1 MKLVKTLLTPPVIAI
16 SVALCAALSSFG
28 ETWTWKGPWTTQ
40 ASWLD
45 AANWEA
51 PEGATAEYPD
61 GEDVDV
67 VFVFQTE
74 KETDAVN
81 VMVDLK
87 GQTITVHSLTFDS
100 AGGTN
105 ADTGRNTR
113 RAPFIG
119 YGTGKI
125 RIGAGGI
132 TGTTATAS
140 RAVPLFNCDVE
151 VLATQ
156 TWSFPCDATKSAKHN
171 DSNVDLV
178 LYRKFI
184 AAEDVTL
191 TVLCPAGIS
200 TVQNDFNASEFY
212 GTFKFSSHFY
222 YARKADDATTGRIF
236 GNAKAVI
243 AVGDPAFGP
252 GDGYGGNM
260 TSSKSGLN
268 VTTYKNLTTAEDM
281 AANCIP
287 FNFQFDYSSTDVTAA
302 NLYLVFEHPKS
313 EAGADYHTLG
323 YSVQV
328 DAPLNGTFNK
338 VLRLCG
344 SNIAQPRYAGLTSD
358 GVAFYPER
366 QKVYFNGDS
375 SALKAVDANAYIQ
388 LNTIIAVAGH
398 QNALGP
404 NNAFPIKTY
413 FSNTYPAFIGLLAAD
428 GITVNAPISRDSGND
443 YYMVFGAA
451 DEDSTCT
458 FAGTIAASGY
468 NPIRLTAPKG
478 AKARFEGVISG
489 TLATATDPSKN
500 TCEKCLEI
508 FGEGDVELAAA
519 NTFNGVPHVRKG
531 RLLCAN
537 DKAANNKKILLGGLV
552 PGAPIHVRVW
562 NKANSFANM
571 TASGNNPAGKT
582 YFSLGAGWYTANKA
596 GDYVLQNETLEE
608 GDLVLQNGN
617 PELGEKEGIYKAV
630 VLGDGKLMLTN
641 QLDITIQYGQKIVV
655 DGGTWAGETLYF
667 VRGGNVAR
675 QHILEEPANPSV
687 AFMASADGVT
697 LADEIDVVD
706 NYSTGVSEIGMV
718 ASGTGTFTGNIN
730 LYRDVTFAA
739 EKADSVTVI
748 SGTVADATDTTC
760 GIGFSGLGQVQF
772 PNGLDVTGRAV
783 TVRQAAADV
792 PADVMVKRTLA
803 TGLSGTPASIT
814 VVQTDG
820 SAAPEGWNARVVG
833 TKLVFK
839 NKQAGMQILVR

>member
-1 MKLVKTLLTPPVIAI
+1 MKLTKILLTPPIAAI
-16 SVALCAALSSFG
+16 SVALFAALSSFG

-67 VFVFQTE
+67 VFVFQTA

-81 VMVDLK
+81 AMIDLK
-87 GQTITVHSLTFDS
+87 GATITVNSLTFDS
-100 AGGTN
+100 AGGT
-105 ADTGRNTR
+105 DVDPTGRNTR

-125 RIGAGGI
+125 RIGAGGV
-132 TGTTATAS
+132 TGTTTTAS
-140 RAVPLFNCDVE
+140 RPVPLFNCDVE
-151 VLATQ
+151 ILATQ
-156 TWSFPCDATKSAKHN
+156 TWAFPCDATKSAKHN
-171 DSNVDLV
+171 DSNVDLI
-178 LYRKFI
+178 LYRKLI

-200 TVQNDFNASEFY
+200 TVQDAFDTSEFL
-212 GTFKFSSHFY
+212 GTFKFTSHFY
-222 YARKADDATTGRIF
+222 YARKAGDTTNGRIF

-243 AVGDPAFGP
+243 AVNDPAFGP
-252 GDGYGGNM
+252 GDGYGGSM
-260 TSSKSGLN
+260 TSSRGGLN
-268 VTTYKNLTTAEDM
+268 VTTWRNLTAAEDM
-281 AANCIP
+281 SANCIP
-287 FNFQFDYSSTDVTAA
+287 FNFQFDYSSTDASAA
-302 NLYLVFEHPKS
+302 NLYLIFEHTKS
-313 EAGADYHTLG
+313 VASEDYHTLG

-344 SNIAQPRYAGLTSD
+344 SNIAQSRYAGLVSD
-358 GVAFYPER
+358 GVAFFPER
-366 QKVYFNGDS
+366 QKTYFNGDG
-375 SALKAVDANAYIQ
+375 SALTAVDKDAYIQ

-404 NNAFPIKTY
+404 NNAFPVKTY
-413 FSNTYPAFIGLLAAD
+413 FSNTYPAFIGLLATD
-428 GITVNAPISRDSGND
+428 GITVNSPISRESGND

-458 FAGTIAASGY
+458 FKGTIAASGS

-489 TLATATDPSKN
+489 KFAEGTDPSKN

-519 NTFNGVPHVRKG
+519 NTFTGLTHIRKG
-531 RLLCAN
+531 RLLCAD
-537 DKAANNKKILLGGLV
+537 DKAVNGKKILLGGLV

-571 TASGNNPAGKT
+571 TAAADASFNV
-582 YFSLGAGWYTANKA
+582 GAGYYTAKTA
-596 GDYVLQNETLEE
+596 GDYVLQNETLKD

-617 PELGEKEGIYKAV
+617 PEFGAKEGIYKV
-630 VLGDGKLMLTN
+630 VTQADGKVQLTN

-687 AFMASADGVT
+687 GFMASADGVT
-697 LADEIDVVD
+697 LADEIDVVN
-706 NYSTGVSEIGMV
+706 NYSTGVSEVGMV

-748 SGTVADATDTTC
+748 SGTVADATEATC
-760 GIGFSGLGQVQF
+760 GVGFSGLGQVRF
-772 PNGLDVTGRAV
+772 RNGLDVTGRAV
-783 TVRQAAADV
+783 TVRQTATDV

-803 TGLSGTPASIT
+803 TGLSGTPASVT
-814 VVQTDG
+814 VVQADG
-820 SAAPEGWNARVVG
+820 SAAPEGWNARIVG
-833 TKLVFK
+833 SKLVFK
-839 NKQAGMQILVR
+839 NKQAGLQILVR

>member
-1 MKLVKTLLTPPVIAI
+1 MKLVKTLLTPQVIAI

-268 VTTYKNLTTAEDM
+268 VTTFKNLTTAEDM

-287 FNFQFDYSSTDVTAA
+287 FNFQFDYSSTDTTAA

-313 EAGADYHTLG
+313 AAGADYHTLG
-323 YSVQV
+323 YSLQV

-404 NNAFPIKTY
+404 NNAFPVKTY

-428 GITVNAPISRDSGND
+428 GITVNAPISRESGND

-451 DEDSTCT
+451 DENSTCT
-458 FAGTIAASGY
+458 FAGTITASGS

-489 TLATATDPSKN
+489 KFAEGTDPSKN

-519 NTFNGVPHVRKG
+519 NTFTGLTHIRKG

-537 DKAANNKKILLGGLV
+537 DKAVNGKKILLGGLV

-571 TASGNNPAGKT
+571 TAAADASFNA
-582 YFSLGAGWYTANKA
+582 GAGYYTAKTA
-596 GDYVLQNETLEE
+596 GDYVLQNETLKD

-617 PELGEKEGIYKAV
+617 PEFGAKEGIYKV
-630 VLGDGKLMLTN
+630 VTQADGKVQLTN

-697 LADEIDVVD
+697 LADEIDVMN

-739 EKADSVTVI
+739 EKADSVAVI
-748 SGTVADATDTTC
+748 SGAVADATETTC

-772 PNGLDVTGRAV
+772 SNGLDVTGRDITVYEDPAKLTADSLVKLTLTSDLTGKAKSV
-783 TVRQAAADV
+783 TV
-792 PADVMVKRTLA
+792 A
-803 TGLSGTPASIT
+803 T
-814 VVQTDG
+814 TDG
-820 SAAPEGWNARVVG
+820 SAVPEGWNAKQVG
-833 TKLVFK
+833 SRILFR
-839 NKQAGMQILVR
+839 NKVAGVEILIR